1 MKSLKVFFSDFFSMS
16 NLSADATPF
25 VPVFQLLQQINA
37 LAVQLQ
43 NQIKIVD
50 LFLPST
56 TQKIKFTSSA
66 DMSLPSVSN
75 KSSYTISESPFRSQR
90 AYKRYLRSKA
100 WRDRQR
106 EHVHTLPASQPPRHF
121 NSNFIKYLKDYKKGK
136 FQSANGILIS
146 TSKEGGVI
154 SALSPSD
161 VPSSIIL
168 NPPSTLPIHEKSA
181 TMDISVKSGVILT
194 SNSPQVRCLS
204 RNPPRSR
211 LPSVSS
217 SSSSLHSLN
226 FNTIPISAWPSH
238 YSKIFNLF
246 YSSSF
251 TEKGCVLSK
260 PKDFLD
266 AGAKIRGIVAFV
278 KDNTPVTLPEY
289 FHYSLFHCSIAF
301 CRTHL
306 KCCNGCG
313 RTSHSE
319 TYCDA
324 SCSDCPS
331 ADHRFHSCPK
341 FLSWLHDSKTS
352 YHSTWRKLVANW
364 ILTYPPPTFK
374 D

>member
-1 MKSLKVFFSDFFSMS
+1 MS
-16 NLSADATPF
+16 KLSANATPF

-37 LAVQLQ
+37 LAAQLK

-56 TQKIKFTSSA
+56 TQTRKYTSST
-66 DMSLPSVSN
+66 DMLFSSVPIPQIPQTPM
-75 KSSYTISESPFRSQR
+75 SSIKDRNL
-90 AYKRYLRSKA
+90 KRYLRSKA

-106 EHVHTLPASQPPRHF
+106 EIVHALPASR
-121 NSNFIKYLKDYKKGK
+121 SSRTSSSTFIQYLHDYKKGK
-136 FQSANGILIS
+136 FKSVNDIIIS

-168 NPPSTLPIHEKSA
+168 NPPSSLPIHETSA

-217 SSSSLHSLN
+217 SSSSLQSIT
-226 FNTIPISAWPSH
+226 FNTIPIPAWPSH
-238 YSKIFNLF
+238 YSKVFKLF
-246 YSSSF
+246 HSSSF
-251 TEKGCVLSK
+251 TEKGCVLST

-266 AGAKIRGIVAFV
+266 AGAKIRGIVTFV
-278 KDNTPVTLPEY
+278 NDNTPVTLPEY
-289 FHYSLFHCSIAF
+289 FHYSLFQCSTTF
-301 CRTHL
+301 CHSHL
-306 KCCNGCG
+306 KCCNCCG
-313 RTSHSE
+313 RTSHSD
-319 TYCDA
+319 TYCEA

-331 ADHRFHSCPK
+331 AVHRFYSCPK

-364 ILTYPPPTFK
+364 ILSYPPPTFK

>member
-1 MKSLKVFFSDFFSMS
+1 MS
-16 NLSADATPF
+16 KLSADATPF

-37 LAVQLQ
+37 LAVQIK

-56 TQKIKFTSSA
+56 TQKFKFSSST
-66 DMSLPSVSN
+66 DMFFSSVPIPQIPIQTPMSSN
-75 KSSYTISESPFRSQR
+75 KDRNF
-90 AYKRYLRSKA
+90 KRYLRSKA

-106 EHVHTLPASQPPRHF
+106 EIVHALPISRSSPKSSAT
-121 NSNFIKYLKDYKKGK
+121 FIKYLHDYKKGK
-136 FQSANGILIS
+136 FKSVNDIIIS

-168 NPPSTLPIHEKSA
+168 NPPSSLPIHETSA

-217 SSSSLHSLN
+217 SSSSLQSIT
-226 FNTIPISAWPSH
+226 FNTIPIPAWPSH
-238 YSKIFNLF
+238 YSKVFKLF
-246 YSSSF
+246 HSSSF
-251 TEKGCVLSK
+251 TEKGCVLST

-266 AGAKIRGIVAFV
+266 AGAKIRGIVTFV
-278 KDNTPVTLPEY
+278 NDNTPVTLPEY
-289 FHYSLFHCSIAF
+289 FHYSLFQCSTTF
-301 CRTHL
+301 CHSHL
-306 KCCNGCG
+306 KCCNCCG
-313 RTSHSE
+313 RTSHSD
-319 TYCDA
+319 TYCEA

-331 ADHRFHSCPK
+331 AVHRFYSCPK

-364 ILTYPPPTFK
+364 IIKYPPPAFK